1 MKSLFNKYRNFFIY
15 AIFGFLASLINVL
28 FFNFYHVNLNK
39 TIVVSNTLAWFI
51 ANLFS
56 FFCNKHIVFKNG
68 TYNYSSYFRELSSF
82 FSTRLFSWVAD
93 MAIMYIGIW
102 LVPSHPVIVK
112 IIDQVLIGIF
122 NYVITRI
129 IFIHDN
135 SPLLKRKKSKKNK
148 K

>member
-1 MKSLFNKYRNFFIY
+1 
-15 AIFGFLASLINVL
+15 
-28 FFNFYHVNLNK
+28 
-39 TIVVSNTLAWFI
+39 
-51 ANLFS
+51 
-56 FFCNKHIVFKNG
+56 
-68 TYNYSSYFRELSSF
+68 
-82 FSTRLFSWVAD
+82 